1 MKIKAELKAEQ
12 YMALAVG
19 GLLREGMSV
28 TEITAFAKG
37 CAEKF
42 ETDKK
47 VEKLLTSV
55 KDRDPSYEVQ
65 GNLIKADFGLKK

>member
-28 TEITAFAKG
+28 AEITAFAKG

-47 VEKLLTSV
+47 VEKLLFSR
-55 KDRDPSYEVQ
+55 KDRDPFYQVH
-65 GNLIKADFGLKK
+65 GNVIAADFSRK